1 MSEETNMHSG
11 ERPAR
16 ERIIAAELMKLERRQ
31 AIERAALRARPRRPG
46 ESVHAAEDVH
56 AWQTVATHAAG

>member
-1 MSEETNMHSG
+1 MHSG

-31 AIERAALRARPRRPG
+31 AIERAALRARSRRPG
-46 ESVHAAEDVH
+46 DFADAAENVH
-56 AWQTVATHAAG
+56 AWQTVATHVAD